1 MKTKKTSGVKLPIK
15 VGNDIML
22 VPAISAE
29 AVCAPGKMAYTG
41 SKYGYYFKIK
51 VDKGAKEYFVTY
63 NDKTGVYGI
72 VPTENV
78 PEFKSGLLMMTDPE
92 KKEFTDDL
100 RDLSMKLIALLTP
113 MGLKLQSINVYPVVT
128 TITIHNAPSMTFE
141 VFKSTIK

>member
-1 MKTKKTSGVKLPIK
+1 MKTEKTSGVKLPIK

-22 VPAISAE
+22 VPAISTE
-29 AVCAPGKMAYTG
+29 AVCAPDKMAYTG
-41 SKYGYYFKIK
+41 GNYGYYFKIK
-51 VDKGAKEYFVTY
+51 VDKGVREYFVTY

-78 PEFKSGLLMMTDPE
+78 PKLKAGLFMMTDPE
-92 KKEFTDDL
+92 KKEFIDDL
-100 RDLSMKLIALLTP
+100 SDLTMKLIALLTP

-128 TITIHNAPSMTFE
+128 TITIHNTPSMTFE